1 MKSTTQ
7 PIRAALIGL
16 SSSAVTSWASAAHLP
31 ALLTATGR
39 SKITISALSNS
50 SVDAAKSAIQKYGLP
65 DGTKAY
71 GSPEDLAADP
81 DIDLVICN
89 TRVDKHFETIFP
101 SVKAGKDVY
110 VEWPIA
116 ANREHINELIEAA
129 KKSGSRVAVGLQ
141 RRWAPPVVKLRD
153 VLDSGKGRLGKV
165 LSSDV
170 RAFGGTMD
178 REILPLGLK
187 YFADKDI
194 GGNPIVIGVGHVLDA
209 VLSVVGQL
217 DPASVHSKIQ
227 IQRPNVRIRDPKSM
241 QVVENTTSN
250 VPDLLS
256 VHAAIEPSPLTVPNT
271 TLSFLFRRGQPFPG
285 TPALT
290 WTINCEYGEIRV
302 TSATSSSFQNSEN
315 DGPVVIQVHHF
326 DTEQVEI
333 VDWGWSDMQKE
344 IPIVG
349 RDVMGCLFAFADG
362 NEEGDGWVGLGDA
375 ASYAQTIE
383 SFLEE

>member
-1 MKSTTQ
+1 MTSTTR
-7 PIRAALIGL
+7 PVRAALIGL

-39 SKITISALSNS
+39 SKITITALSNS
-50 SVDAAKSAIQKYGLP
+50 STEAAKSAIQKYGLP
-65 DGTKAY
+65 NETKAY

-89 TRVDKHFETIFP
+89 TRVDKHFETVIP

-116 ANREHINELIEAA
+116 AKREHINELVDAA

-153 VLDSGKGRLGKV
+153 VLNGGKGRLGKV
-165 LSSDV
+165 LSSEV
-170 RAFGGTMD
+170 RAFGGTKD
-178 REILPLGLK
+178 REILPIGLR
-187 YFADKDI
+187 YFAHKEV
-194 GGNPIVIGVGHVLDA
+194 GGNPIVIGVGHVLDF

-217 DPASVHSKIQ
+217 DPPSIHSKAQ
-227 IQRPNVRIRDPKSM
+227 IQRPNVRIRDPTTM
-241 QVVENTTSN
+241 QIVENTTTD

-256 VHAAIEPSPLTVPNT
+256 VHATITPSPLTVPNAT
-271 TLSFLFRRGQPFPG
+271 FSFLFRRGQPFPG

-302 TSATSSSFQNSEN
+302 TSATSSSFRSSES
-315 DGPVVIQVHHF
+315 DGPVVIQIHHF
-326 DTEQVEI
+326 DTDEVED
-333 VDWGWSDMQKE
+333 VDWDWSDMQKE
-344 IPIVG
+344 VPIVG

-362 NEEGDGWVGLGDA
+362 NEEGDGWVGLEDA
-375 ASYAQTIE
+375 ASYARTIQT
-383 SFLEE
+383 FLGE